1 MAQRFTGSQLDR
13 RVQLQQPVVARDPAY
28 GSATTTWSVVATVWA
43 QRLEATG
50 GTATSADQR
59 VASRT
64 VRFLIRYRA
73 DVRADWRIVEGGR
86 RFRIT
91 SQPAEQGRKSGLVI
105 ECEETSD
112 A

>member
-1 MAQRFTGSQLDR
+1 MLQRFQGSQLDR
-13 RVQLQQPVVARDPAY
+13 RIQLQQPIVARDASFGGAEVAY
-28 GSATTTWSVVATVWA
+28 AAVATVWA
-43 QRLEATG
+43 QRVEALG

-73 DVRADWRIVEGGR
+73 DVLPDWRIVEGGR

-91 SQPAEQGRKSGLVI
+91 SPPVEQGRKSGLLI

-112 A
+112 V